1 MSPASQALQRGVLWG
16 ARRLG
21 VEAGLRR
28 VHDLVAPAGVRR
40 NMRDEAHL
48 KAVMAAILRP
58 DSNCID
64 VGANVGDV
72 LAEMVRLAPAGRHI
86 AYEPL
91 PELASALAARYP
103 AVEVR
108 NAAVADRPGEATFY
122 RDPRIRSR
130 SGLSANAEARPF
142 TVRLEAI
149 DGSLPTGW
157 VPHFIKIDVEGAE
170 LGVLRGAIETL
181 RRHRPH
187 VALEHGSTALRFG
200 TTHRMIHDLL
210 AGELG
215 MRIFD
220 MDGQGPFTAEQFD
233 RLADPPGPLFNFI
246 ACP

>member
-28 VHDLVAPAGVRR
+28 VHELVAPAGVRR
-40 NMRDEAHL
+40 SIRDEAHL
-48 KAVMAAILRP
+48 RAVMAAILRP

-64 VGANVGDV
+64 VGANVGDM
-72 LAEMVRLAPAGRHI
+72 LGEMVRLAPAGRHI

-91 PELASALAARYP
+91 PELARGLAERYP
-103 AVEVR
+103 AVDVR
-108 NAAVADRPGEATFY
+108 NAAVSDAPGEATFY

-130 SGLSANAEARPF
+130 SGLSANDGAHPF

-149 DGSLPTGW
+149 DGALPAGY
-157 VPHFIKIDVEGAE
+157 VPHLVKIDVEGAE

-210 AGELG
+210 VGELG

-220 MDGQGPFTAEQFD
+220 MDGAGPYTAAEFD